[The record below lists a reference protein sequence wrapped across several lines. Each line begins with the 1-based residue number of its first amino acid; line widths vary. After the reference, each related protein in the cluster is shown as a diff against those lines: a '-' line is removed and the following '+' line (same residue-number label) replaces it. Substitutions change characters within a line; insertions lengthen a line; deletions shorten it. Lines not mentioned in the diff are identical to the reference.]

1 MVGNEEIIRLAR
13 AKFDTGNPYDIIS
26 RNFVEKIGIPINFF
40 LEGPKKILELPGGNS
55 FTAIGTIV
63 GRWTGKHTS
72 SHGHSFDPKFLD
84 GEFFVSEAHER
95 FDIIIGSRTITNE
108 RLLTY
113 SPVAFTGS
121 EGFDGF
127 RRNPASEKRKK
138 VFRLQSSLV
147 NKVNKLRM

>member
-1 MVGNEEIIRLAR
+1 VVGNEEIIRLAR

-26 RNFVEKIGIPINFF
+26 RNFVEKIGIPIDFF
-40 LEGPKKILELPGGNS
+40 LAGPKKILELPDGNS

-63 GRWTGKHTS
+63 GRWTGKHAF

-95 FDIIIGSRTITNE
+95 FDIIIGSRTIANE

-113 SPVAFTGS
+113 SPVAFTGF

-127 RRNPASEKRKK
+127 RRNPVSEKRKK
-138 VFRLQSSLV
+138 VFCLQSSLA
-147 NKVNKLRM
+147 NKVNKLRI